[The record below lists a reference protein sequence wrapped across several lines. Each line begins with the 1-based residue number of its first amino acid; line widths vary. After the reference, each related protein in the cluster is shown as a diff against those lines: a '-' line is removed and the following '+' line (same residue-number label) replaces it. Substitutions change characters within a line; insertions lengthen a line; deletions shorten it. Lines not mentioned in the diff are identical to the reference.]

1 MIEIKRKKKS
11 KLKGRYY
18 TKLLK
23 FQDWFVHFISG
34 ISHKIGTSTMH
45 KYIEN
50 DLRLKLCKGSPNKWT
65 IFSICR
71 QLKRHLIDRRKELK
85 KKKNNCSKQQIKWF
99 KCFVFITYFDGI
111 FFSLILFIWF
121 LCVFFLF
128 QIWIFGILASFVS
141 MVIVEGSSIHN
152 SIKFHEFD

>member
-18 TKLLK
+18 IKLLK

-85 KKKNNCSKQQIKWF
+85 KKKSIVQSSKLNDSNVLFLLHIS
-99 KCFVFITYFDGI
+99 TGS
-111 FFSLILFIWF
+111 FSLSFYSF
-121 LCVFFLF
+121 GFCVFFSCFKYEYL
-128 QIWIFGILASFVS
+128 
-141 MVIVEGSSIHN
+141 
-152 SIKFHEFD
+152 EF